1 METGTLQDWKLYR
14 QFQKTL
20 ESLEEPDIVQD
31 NYIERKFND
40 ILEIKEIEDE
50 GEQLG
55 GEQNQLEQFS
65 KQFLTK
71 NYFDQWREEA
81 DLAARQRKKADFYYR
96 FNVLEKRFKQWK
108 TFNRQEKQKR
118 ERQKWLTAIAFWETQ
133 LLR

>member
-20 ESLEEPDIVQD
+20 ESLEEPDIQD

-108 TFNRQEKQKR
+108 TFNRQEKQKS